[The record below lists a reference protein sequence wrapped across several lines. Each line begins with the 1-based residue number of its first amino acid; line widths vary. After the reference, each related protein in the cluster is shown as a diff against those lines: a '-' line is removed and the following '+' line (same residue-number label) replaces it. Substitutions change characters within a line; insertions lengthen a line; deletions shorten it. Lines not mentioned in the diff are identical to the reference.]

1 MTEELRQVFYDR
13 LAKDYKNEEE
23 RSFLYQY
30 FVKNPPKRRGGAG
43 ERDIRRDIQTF
54 LYDAQHGR
62 KADRSLALFL
72 GYCESQGI
80 DPFSG
85 GGGNVP
91 DPDEVDALYHD
102 LRNGDDNEVLLP
114 VYIDPVTGAGLYII
128 GTDHLGTLASQVE
141 GTCCYGLFSPNFL
154 ELDTDEDAN
163 WCTWPL
169 WSGKRA
175 EALERLCIPCAAEGL
190 KWLRRT
196 ESAKALDYF
205 ASYNVICPPSCPT
218 ALRRYF
224 SAAEPQEQEDLVAY
238 GRQRFLEESGQS

>member
-1 MTEELRQVFYDR
+1 MTQEFRQVFYDR
-13 LAKDYKNEEE
+13 LAQDYKNEEE

-43 ERDIRRDIQTF
+43 KRDIRRDIQTF

-85 GGGNVP
+85 GGGNAP

-102 LRNGDDNEVLLP
+102 LRNGDNNGVFLP
-114 VYIDPVTGAGLYII
+114 VYIDPATGAGLYII
-128 GTDHLGTLASQVE
+128 GTYYLGSLASDVK
-141 GTCCYGLFSPNFL
+141 GACCYGILHINDM
-154 ELDTDEDAN
+154 ELIREGER
-163 WCTWPL
+163 WCWQF
-169 WSGKRA
+169 WSGGED
-175 EALERLCIPCAAEGL
+175 EATALLNYPSAAEGL
-190 KWLRRT
+190 KWLRQIGSENT
-196 ESAKALDYF
+196 LKWFQIGNDA
-205 ASYNVICPPSCPT
+205 CPSSCPA

-224 SAAEPQEQEDLVAY
+224 SPAEPQEPEDLVAY
-238 GRQRFLEESGQS
+238 GRQRFLEESGEP